1 MKSNFVADEK
11 KFIEALHNLKTLF
24 EMSHIDNM
32 RILRALIYPKDDL
45 LPLVDGATKSRVWS

>member
-1 MKSNFVADEK
+1 MKSTFVADEK
-11 KFIEALHNLKTLF
+11 KYLEALHNLKTLF

-45 LPLVDGATKSRVWS
+45 LPLVDGATKTRV